1 MAKRSKKKRAS
12 APGMA
17 ATVAPAG
24 AERDWIWA
32 LVLLA
37 AVFLAYTPVWRAGF
51 IWDDDMHVTANPVIV
66 GPLGLKEIWTT
77 NHARIC
83 PLALTTF
90 WFEHALW
97 GLAPLPYHLVNVLVH
112 GLGAVVLWR
121 VLRQLQIPG
130 AWFGAALWALHPV
143 QVETV
148 AWITELKNTQSCLF
162 YLLSILFFVK
172 WLRAGKTGGNWPYA
186 LTLLFAAMAMASK
199 SSTVIL
205 PLVLCLCAWWVEG
218 RWQWRRLIAIAP
230 IFLMSVAAALVS
242 MWTQKLEG
250 AGELTEV
257 RSWPERLITAG
268 DVVWFYPGKLAWP
281 HPLIFIY
288 PRWQIDAGAVLS
300 YLPLAAAI
308 IVGII
313 FWTKRATWGRPCFFA
328 LGYFVVALL
337 PVLGLVD
344 HYFLRYSFVGDH
356 FQYLASIGPLALA
369 GAGLAWLAKIVLTGK
384 QGLQAGLCAA
394 LIVISG
400 LMSWQRARVYQGMES
415 LWTDTIAQNPDCWM
429 AYNNLGL
436 FLVGKGNES
445 DAKANFQKSL
455 EINPDNYDAQ
465 NNLGNVLMKTG
476 QIDEALPH
484 YQKAVDIYPSFA
496 AALNNLGWCFS
507 QKGRTD
513 EAIVEFQ
520 KAVASDPLYTKAYN
534 NLGGIFLDKGRVD
547 DAIALFKQLT
557 EIYPDDPEAHNNL
570 GIALSHNGQLTE
582 AISQFHEALRLQPD
596 YGPAQESL
604 TAVQAQAAQ
613 RTVPK

>member
-1 MAKRSKKKRAS
+1 M
-12 APGMA
+12 
-17 ATVAPAG
+17 APAG

-230 IFLMSVAAALVS
+230 IFLMSVAAAPRLDVDA
-242 MWTQKLEG
+242 K
-250 AGELTEV
+250 AGRRRRTD
-257 RSWPERLITAG
+257 RSA
-268 DVVWFYPGKLAWP
+268 
-281 HPLIFIY
+281 
-288 PRWQIDAGAVLS
+288 Q
-300 YLPLAAAI
+300 
-308 IVGII
+308 
-313 FWTKRATWGRPCFFA
+313 
-328 LGYFVVALL
+328 
-337 PVLGLVD
+337 
-344 HYFLRYSFVGDH
+344 
-356 FQYLASIGPLALA
+356 LA
-369 GAGLAWLAKIVLTGK
+369 GAADHGRRRGLVLPRQTRVAAPADFYLSALADRRGRGAVVSAAGSGDHRRDYFLDEARDVGSAMFFCARLFCRRVAAGARIGRSLFPALLLCRRPFSIPGQHRTARAGRRGVWLG
-384 QGLQAGLCAA
+384 
-394 LIVISG
+394 
-400 LMSWQRARVYQGMES
+400 WQRSFLPESRGCKRV
-415 LWTDTIAQNPDCWM
+415 
-429 AYNNLGL
+429 
-436 FLVGKGNES
+436 
-445 DAKANFQKSL
+445 
-455 EINPDNYDAQ
+455 
-465 NNLGNVLMKTG
+465 
-476 QIDEALPH
+476 
-484 YQKAVDIYPSFA
+484 FA
-496 AALNNLGWCFS
+496 P
-507 QKGRTD
+507 R
-513 EAIVEFQ
+513 
-520 KAVASDPLYTKAYN
+520 
-534 NLGGIFLDKGRVD
+534 
-547 DAIALFKQLT
+547 
-557 EIYPDDPEAHNNL
+557 
-570 GIALSHNGQLTE
+570 
-582 AISQFHEALRLQPD
+582 
-596 YGPAQESL
+596 
-604 TAVQAQAAQ
+604 
-613 RTVPK
+613 